1 MTTLIAA
8 GLARAFGLATLG
20 PAAPGLAPERNL
32 TGIPSLWIAVFVL
45 LLVVVVRI
53 IPLLRQKS
61 RGGAGSA
68 RPAGSYGPAGAAVCS
83 RCGLPFARSVLSVN
97 LLTGK
102 LARCPHCGKWQVA
115 GMAGREA
122 LAAAEARLKGGA
134 PDGETAAGEAELS
147 PEERLR
153 RQIED
158 SKYERPQ

>member
-8 GLARAFGLATLG
+8 GLARAFGLAALG
-20 PAAPGLAPERNL
+20 PAALGLAPERNL

-68 RPAGSYGPAGAAVCS
+68 RPAGSYEPAGAAVCS

-147 PEERLR
+147 PEEGLR